1 VSSLA
6 TNFNRVQHSRQAA
19 FFRIDDV
26 NKAVSDDLLIIFGDV
41 RIKFLDHIVMRP
53 DYDNGRV
60 GSSGLDIHQPLQ
72 NFVDASVAVHYSPHD
87 EVQASFR
94 QEILM
99 CGVVS
104 KYF

>member
-1 VSSLA
+1 
-6 TNFNRVQHSRQAA
+6 
-19 FFRIDDV
+19 
-26 NKAVSDDLLIIFGDV
+26 
-41 RIKFLDHIVMRP
+41 MRP
-53 DYDNGRV
+53 NYDDGRV